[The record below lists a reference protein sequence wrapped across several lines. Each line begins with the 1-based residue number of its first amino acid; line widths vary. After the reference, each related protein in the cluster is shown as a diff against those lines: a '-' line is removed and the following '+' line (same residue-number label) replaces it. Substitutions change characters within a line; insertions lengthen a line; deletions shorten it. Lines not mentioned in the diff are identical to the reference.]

1 MQTGFYGNSWRWIEQ
16 GPSEPATED
25 DQKEFV
31 RLAEASMRRQILKW
45 SRTPEAETLFRLV
58 PGAYL
63 NCPAPAET
71 NDKKEERT

>member
-1 MQTGFYGNSWRWIEQ
+1 
-16 GPSEPATED
+16 
-25 DQKEFV
+25 
-31 RLAEASMRRQILKW
+31 MRRQILKW